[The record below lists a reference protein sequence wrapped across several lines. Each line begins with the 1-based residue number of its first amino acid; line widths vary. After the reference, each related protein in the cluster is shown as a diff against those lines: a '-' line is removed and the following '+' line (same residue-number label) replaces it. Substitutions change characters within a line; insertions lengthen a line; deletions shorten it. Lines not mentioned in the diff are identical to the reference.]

1 MLSTDALYCWVTV
14 TEILN
19 CLKDF
24 HVHKFN
30 DDKAVQSDYFI
41 MSCFFST
48 YKKKR
53 CEQKGRIIKLSSFI
67 RVYGASGARSN

>member
-19 CLKDF
+19 CLKGF

-41 MSCFFST
+41 ISCFLALIRNKNVN
-48 YKKKR
+48 KKG
-53 CEQKGRIIKLSSFI
+53 EL
-67 RVYGASGARSN
+67 

>member
-1 MLSTDALYCWVTV
+1 MLSTDALYCWVAV

-19 CLKDF
+19 CLKGF

-30 DDKAVQSDYFI
+30 DDKAVQSDY

-48 YKKKR
+48 YKKLR
-53 CEQKGRIIKLSSFI
+53 
-67 RVYGASGARSN
+67 

>member
-41 MSCFFST
+41 MSCLFST
-48 YKKKR
+48 YKK
-53 CEQKGRIIKLSSFI
+53 
-67 RVYGASGARSN
+67 